1 MLTNRACR
9 RAFSILTAL
18 AVLAPVGAPAQE
30 PETDVDPAAVGDSV
44 PRTGRLEGRV
54 LDSQSGKGAPG
65 ASVFAYHLDSGAVF
79 TAPPTDHRGRYRLE
93 GLPLG
98 WLDLYV
104 ETSDGLFAANQVVNM
119 PPRGEVDISLE
130 LTKFEDKPA
139 SWGVGRRR
147 DIPGVATAAVGE
159 ARLDETARGKSFWRT
174 PTGIA
179 VAAGGAAVVIAA
191 IATSGSS
198 NNKTTASSGSP

>member
-1 MLTNRACR
+1 MLTNRAFR
-9 RAFSILTAL
+9 RTFSVLSAL
-18 AVLAPVGAPAQE
+18 AVLVPAGVPAQE
-30 PETDVDPAAVGDSV
+30 PETEVDPAAVGDSV

-54 LDSQSGKGAPG
+54 LDSQSGKGTPG
-65 ASVFAYHLDSGAVF
+65 ASVFAYHLDTGMVF
-79 TAPPTDHRGRYRLE
+79 SAPPTDHRGRYRLE

-104 ETSDGLFAANQVVNM
+104 ETPDGLFAANQVVNM
-119 PPRGEVDISLE
+119 PPRGAVDISLA

-147 DIPGVATAAVGE
+147 DIPGVPAPAVGE

-174 PTGIA
+174 PAGIA

-198 NNKTTASSGSP
+198 NNKTASSVSP